1 MSFSFW
7 SDKELGAA
15 FDARDYKKMSV
26 LIAKGPN
33 FAGCYHM
40 GGVGGFMSRTSAL
53 DNAIWKKDL
62 KLIKFVVK
70 HGGIIKEIKIPDSNS
85 LFEIYCENDEK
96 IYRFLCSAAYTG
108 ILKKTMAVTPEA
120 VRSLLVCFGLADAST
135 IDRLK
140 QDCFLIKELFSA
152 AASNEAK
159 AVGRILKMLIR
170 ERKKAISAALY
181 PG

>member
-70 HGGIIKEIKIPDSNS
+70 HGGIIKEIKILNLTSSRLQTRQVP
-85 LFEIYCENDEK
+85 
-96 IYRFLCSAAYTG
+96 
-108 ILKKTMAVTPEA
+108 
-120 VRSLLVCFGLADAST
+120 FGLQF
-135 IDRLK
+135 RLTS
-140 QDCFLIKELFSA
+140 LSI
-152 AASNEAK
+152 
-159 AVGRILKMLIR
+159 
-170 ERKKAISAALY
+170 
-181 PG
+181 